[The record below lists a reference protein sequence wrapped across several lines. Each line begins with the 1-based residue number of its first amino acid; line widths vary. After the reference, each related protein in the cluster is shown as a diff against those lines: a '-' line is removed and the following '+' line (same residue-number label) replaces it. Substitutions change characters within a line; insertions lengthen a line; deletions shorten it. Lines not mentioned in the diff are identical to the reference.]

1 MFSIFMEKAA
11 QLCRLG
17 GYVGQI
23 VPNVWLTNTYSSST
37 RAFILNQATDL
48 CILTPPSNVF
58 PGITVDTVVYT
69 IQKTVQSGRSFQIN
83 AMRDGRILELATHNT
98 EQYLDGLRPIST
110 SLDSASSDLVF
121 RLKKNYPELQS
132 FAKITR
138 GVHPYRIGGYGQ
150 TAFGSG
156 PQTPRDVKERPYHS
170 MSKKKGYRPF
180 IYGRDLHR
188 FLPPISTEFVKYGP
202 WLAEPRQ
209 SEFFQGERVYSRKI
223 LGKRLVVT
231 LETTD
236 SVADQ
241 QVYITLPMENS
252 VKAPYLAGI
261 LGSLLIAFFIRGF
274 YDENNDAFPQIKVG
288 QLKSLPISTTDFSN
302 PTEKAQH
309 DKLVALVENML
320 ELQKKYHDVRM
331 EQDKELY
338 ERQIK
343 MVDAQIDRLVY
354 DLYGLTEEEVKV
366 VEENR

>member
-1 MFSIFMEKAA
+1 
-11 QLCRLG
+11 
-17 GYVGQI
+17 
-23 VPNVWLTNTYSSST
+23 
-37 RAFILNQATDL
+37 LNQATDL

-69 IQKTVQSGRSFQIN
+69 IQKTVQPGRSFQIN
-83 AMRDGRILELATHNT
+83 AMRDGRILELATHDT
-98 EQYLDGLRPIST
+98 EQYREGRRPIST

-170 MSKKKGYRPF
+170 MSKKNGYRPF

-202 WLAEPRQ
+202 WLAEPIQ

-241 QVYITLPMENS
+241 QVYITLPKENS
-252 VKAPYLAGI
+252 VKVPYLAGI
-261 LGSLLIAFFIRGF
+261 LGSRLIAFFIRGF
-274 YDENNDAFPQIKVG
+274 YDENNDTFPQIKVG
-288 QLKSLPISTTDFSN
+288 QLKSLPISAIYFSN
-302 PTEKAQH
+302 PEAVTEH
-309 DKLVALVENML
+309 DKLVSLVENML
-320 ELQKKYHDVRM
+320 ELKKKYQEARM

-343 MVDAQIDRLVY
+343 LVDVRIDRLVY
-354 DLYGLTEEEVKV
+354 ELYGLTEDVKV
-366 VEENR
+366 VE